1 MSFRPLRREGTRR
14 NAEISLRALQL
25 GASDYVAKPEGG
37 LGSAGEFRRD
47 LVAKVKA
54 FGPRPQTLAT
64 SPIVSGPTTPLVDPR
79 LVEIAGLQQKRGHPR
94 IRAAR

>member
-25 GASDYVAKPEGG
+25 GASDYVTKPEGG

-54 FGPRPQTLAT
+54 FGPRPQPWPPHQL
-64 SPIVSGPTTPLVDPR
+64 SQGQPPP
-79 LVEIAGLQQKRGHPR
+79 
-94 IRAAR
+94 